1 MKARDSIVFVVED
14 DSCVELGALQGE
26 MRQSRFPGLK
36 PVSFLG
42 LEFENLEK
50 VANGKLWGLPMAQRA
65 KKAEPWV
72 YPHKR

>member
-1 MKARDSIVFVVED
+1 MKARDPIVFVVED

-65 KKAEPWV
+65 KKAELWV

>member
-1 MKARDSIVFVVED
+1 MKASDPIVFVAED